1 MNEIAIFFGPA
12 DGSVH
17 RVAKLVASKIGNE
30 KAQLIHVKNATAEDL
45 KKYDKIIFG
54 ISTVGKETW
63 DMKFGNNDWAKFMP
77 SLYDFDFKGK
87 KVAIFGLGDHV
98 TYAYHFVNTMGSLA
112 KIVMQNGGTLIG
124 KVSPEGY
131 TFQDS
136 EALEKGEFLG
146 LPVDEDFEPELTD
159 MRVSGWVRKILK
171 EFIQ

>member
-1 MNEIAIFFGPA
+1 MKKIAVFFGPA
-12 DGSVH
+12 DGAVH

-30 KAQLIHVKNATAEDL
+30 KTQLIEVKNASAEDL

-63 DMKFGNNDWAKFMP
+63 DQKFGNTDWTEFMP
-77 SLYDFDFKGK
+77 SIYDFDFKGK

-98 TYAYHFVNTMGSLA
+98 TYAYHFVNTMGILA
-112 KIVMQNGGTLIG
+112 KIVVQNGGTLLG

-136 EALEKGEFLG
+136 EALEQGEFLG
-146 LPVDEDFEPELTD
+146 LPVDEDFESELTD
-159 MRVSGWVRKILK
+159 IRVSRWVQQILK